1 MPFPAPIK
9 PTSNRSQLLLREL
22 PEAHTSI
29 TTHDQNRSKKTSF
42 SSNHKM
48 KHSTKSTTLSGIQQ
62 KQLCAKKRS
71 KQKCTLYNHNMEHST
86 KSITSLIE
94 IRQRKKYSA
103 SSLRIM
109 SISSSLLK
117 GSLLKPYML
126 PRVCNNHN
134 ENVIL
139 YYRGIEY
146 CNIG

>member
-1 MPFPAPIK
+1 MLFPAPIK

-29 TTHDQNRSKKTSF
+29 TTHDQNRSKQTSF

-48 KHSTKSTTLSGIQQ
+48 KHSTKSTTWDPTEAVMRKKKIQTEVHIIQ
-62 KQLCAKKRS
+62 PQHVQS
-71 KQKCTLYNHNMEHST
+71 Q
-86 KSITSLIE
+86 SLPSLRLGKE
-94 IRQRKKYSA
+94 KKYSA
-103 SSLRIM
+103 STLRIM
-109 SISSSLLK
+109 SISSSLLNE
-117 GSLLKPYML
+117 SLLKPYML

-146 CNIG
+146 CNNG